1 MIFKK
6 TWIEFFLNAIFL
18 FLKILYFLFMIFF
31 CEISHVSAMVL
42 HNYVIFIY
50 KKLTGAIFNI
60 RKEKKKN
67 LHPFH
72 FSWLKIP

>member
-1 MIFKK
+1 MDRI
-6 TWIEFFLNAIFL
+6 FLNAIFL

-60 RKEKKKN
+60 RKEKKKKKTFI
-67 LHPFH
+67 LFISRGSRFH
-72 FSWLKIP
+72 EQ